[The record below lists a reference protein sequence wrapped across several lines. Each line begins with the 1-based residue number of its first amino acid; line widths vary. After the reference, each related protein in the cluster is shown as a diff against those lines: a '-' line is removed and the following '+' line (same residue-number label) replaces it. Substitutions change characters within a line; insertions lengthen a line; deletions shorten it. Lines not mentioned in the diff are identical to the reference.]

1 MRVSVLVFLE
11 TRGMHITLVT
21 PVPPDAVLGNAVTAC
36 RWADLL
42 TELGHRVELTT
53 SYSEGRGD
61 LLIALHARR
70 SADSVA
76 RFHTLHPSAAI
87 IVCLAGTDLY
97 RDIKSSREA
106 QRTLD
111 IASRLVV
118 LQPRALDDLPSHLHE
133 KTRVIHQSSLAP
145 PKRAPREPDSFQ
157 VCVLAHLRDIKD
169 PLRAARAA
177 RLLPPTSRTRVL
189 HAGRALN
196 DDAAEQARAEAETN
210 PRYRWLEELSRAQ
223 SQALLTAS
231 HLLVISSTM
240 EGGANVVSEAL
251 AASVPIVATRIPG
264 NLGTLGEDYPGYF
277 PVGNTEE
284 LARLLLSAE
293 TDQTFYEQLAAAGR
307 RLAQLVDPAREKA
320 AWQKLLSEFPDLPAG
335 AT

>member
-1 MRVSVLVFLE
+1 
-11 TRGMHITLVT
+11 MHIALVT
-21 PVPPDAVLGNAVTAC
+21 PAPPDSVLGNAVTAR
-36 RWADLL
+36 RWADVL
-42 TELGHRVELTT
+42 TEFGHRVELTT
-53 SYSEGRGD
+53 SYSEGRHD

-70 SADSVA
+70 SADSIA
-76 RFHTLHPSAAI
+76 RFHALHPSAAI
-87 IVCLAGTDLY
+87 IVGLVGTDLY
-97 RDIKSSREA
+97 RDIKSSPEA
-106 QRTLD
+106 KQSLE
-111 IASRLVV
+111 IASRFVV
-118 LQPRALDDLPSHLHE
+118 LQPRALDNVPPHLHQQ
-133 KTRVIHQSSLAP
+133 TRVIHQSSPAP
-145 PKRAPREPDSFQ
+145 PQRAPKESDSFQ

-177 RLLPPTSRTRVL
+177 RLLPATSRIRVV

-196 DDAAEQARAEAETN
+196 EDAAEQARAEAEGN

-251 AASVPIVATRIPG
+251 AASVPIVATRISG
-264 NLGTLGEDYPGYF
+264 NLGILGKDYPGYF

-284 LARLLLSAE
+284 LARLLLNAE
-293 TDQTFYEQLAAAGR
+293 TDQTFYGQLAAAGR
-307 RLAQLVDPAREKA
+307 QLARLVEPAREKA
-320 AWQKLLSEFPDLPAG
+320 AWQKLLSEFADLPAR